1 MRTGPITPSDDPR
14 AGGTAGI
21 EDDRYGASV
30 QNVTRGP
37 RTDRRRDLAGWLLT
51 PLITLVLG
59 PAVAAAVGML
69 MVLGEAFGE
78 VPEVCAKTLA
88 DNRCAEITL
97 EVVGQHVAVFGVLWL
112 ALWLLPWWR
121 RLRGL
126 RIGIAVLAC
135 LVLVAAP
142 LRMD

>member
-1 MRTGPITPSDDPR
+1 
-14 AGGTAGI
+14 
-21 EDDRYGASV
+21 V
-30 QNVTRGP
+30 QNATGGP
-37 RTDRRRDLAGWLLT
+37 WTDRRRDLAGWLLT
-51 PLITLVLG
+51 PLVTLVLG

-69 MVLGEAFGE
+69 MVLWDAFGE

-88 DNRCAEITL
+88 DNRCEEITL

-121 RLRGL
+121 GLRGV

-135 LVLVAAP
+135 VVLVAAP
-142 LRMD
+142 VRMD